1 MFSSEPAGLDE
12 VLIKGRAHTAVL
24 LESAPFFQ
32 KQRAHSVKDRIISA
46 VDRERKRLSSK
57 IAAGRFQAFNGF
69 VPPVAN
75 RLCFGVIF
83 QSETPSSS
91 MIL

>member
-32 KQRAHSVKDRIISA
+32 KQRAHSVKDRCVNAST
-46 VDRERKRLSSK
+46 ER
-57 IAAGRFQAFNGF
+57 
-69 VPPVAN
+69 
-75 RLCFGVIF
+75 
-83 QSETPSSS
+83 
-91 MIL
+91 